1 MLGIDTL
8 EYRDVA
14 KTIDHSLLRP
24 ELDVDTVREGVGL
37 ALRYDVAS
45 ATVRPADVTMAA
57 ELVAGSDVL
66 VSTVVGFPHGSH
78 TTATKAAE
86 AAELVA
92 AGADEIDMVLN
103 IARLISGEDEYVERD
118 IRAVVEAAQGRLVK
132 VIFENAY
139 LDDAQK
145 IRACELTAAAGAGFV
160 KTSTGFAASGAT
172 IEDLKLM
179 REHSPAHV
187 QVKAAGGVRTLDALL
202 EVMSV
207 GVTRVGATATETI
220 LEDFKARKAG
230 AAAAEVIGARRRVA
244 SPPSPSVPLRQVYYL
259 KPLTQSFSSRPLKAS
274 SSRASLRHAFGQA
287 SVGAPLV
294 EDFFAM
300 FTNWSR
306 MPSERWNRPASFAA
320 SASSSFAFSASAPAW
335 VIFPAAR

>member
-1 MLGIDTL
+1 MIDVDSL

-24 ELDVDTVREGVGL
+24 ELDLATVRAGVEL

-45 ATVRPADVTMAA
+45 ATVRPADVAWAA

-66 VSTVVGFPHGSH
+66 ISTVVGFPHGSH
-78 TTATKAAE
+78 TTRTKVAE
-86 AAELVA
+86 TEELVA

-103 IARLISGEDEYVERD
+103 IGRLLSGEDAYVEED

-139 LDDAQK
+139 LDDARK

-160 KTSTGFAASGAT
+160 KTSTGFAPSGAT
-172 IEDLKLM
+172 IDDLKLM

-202 EVMSV
+202 EVMDV

-220 LEDFKARKAG
+220 LEDFKARKSD
-230 AAAAEVIGARRRVA
+230 RR
-244 SPPSPSVPLRQVYYL
+244 
-259 KPLTQSFSSRPLKAS
+259 
-274 SSRASLRHAFGQA
+274 
-287 SVGAPLV
+287 AP
-294 EDFFAM
+294 DAM
-300 FTNWSR
+300 R
-306 MPSERWNRPASFAA
+306 R
-320 SASSSFAFSASAPAW
+320 
-335 VIFPAAR
+335 

>member
-1 MLGIDTL
+1 MIGIDTL

-24 ELDVDTVREGVGL
+24 ELDIATVRAGVEL

-45 ATVRPADVTMAA
+45 ATVRPADVEPAA

-66 VSTVVGFPHGSH
+66 VSTVVGFPHGSQ

-86 AAELVA
+86 TAELVA
-92 AGADEIDMVLN
+92 VGADEIDMVLN
-103 IARLISGEDEYVERD
+103 IGRLISREDAYVEGE

-160 KTSTGFAASGAT
+160 KTSTGFAATGAT
-172 IEDLKLM
+172 IPDLELM
-179 REHSPAHV
+179 RRHSPARV

-207 GVTRVGATATETI
+207 GVTRIGATATAAI
-220 LEDFKARKAG
+220 LDDFSARKA
-230 AAAAEVIGARRRVA
+230 A
-244 SPPSPSVPLRQVYYL
+244 SDS
-259 KPLTQSFSSRPLKAS
+259 
-274 SSRASLRHAFGQA
+274 
-287 SVGAPLV
+287 
-294 EDFFAM
+294 
-300 FTNWSR
+300 
-306 MPSERWNRPASFAA
+306 
-320 SASSSFAFSASAPAW
+320 
-335 VIFPAAR
+335 